1 MENPAGSSSHPVSA
15 TEDVAVARTTPS
27 VSELPD
33 APSIEGEPEEELITV
48 IIEDPAEARRVQN
61 KAKRDA
67 KRERRRAADRAEAEL
82 RAQKRQ
88 AEREKAQAFK
98 ASIVDGYVVDG
109 NGKRLRRYSRAERFF
124 DNKPLCYGLLITFI
138 ALACIF
144 VFLRPF

>member
-1 MENPAGSSSHPVSA
+1 MENPAGSPSSSVPH
-15 TEDVAVARTTPS
+15 TEDAAAAHLTPPAP
-27 VSELPD
+27 ELPD
-33 APSIEGEPEEELITV
+33 ASSVEGESEELMAV
-48 IIEDPAEARRVQN
+48 IIEDPAQAKRAQN

-109 NGKRLRRYSRAERFF
+109 NGRRLRRYTRAERFF

-138 ALACIF
+138 VLACIF